1 MTAEQEQLDQLRVEI
16 DRLRNQFPDTQELYR
31 EVCVLLFFRHGITPT
46 ANKLYQLVHKGSM
59 SAPAEALRQFWADL
73 REKSRIRIEHPD
85 LPESLKEDAAA
96 LMASIWSKAQDAAHA
111 GLESFY
117 AQSQEQVQNAQ
128 NLLTQVEDERNSV
141 AEELAHTTQSLQC
154 ALERIQELD
163 RDLASTHATNEAL
176 TARLVAADKQ
186 RIDLEAALVLSR
198 QDFASE
204 LGKLRHALE
213 KSEYRCTEAE
223 KRALLEIDHAR
234 TVSSKLQK
242 ELNQSRNMLQAA
254 NDNHQREIEQFQQ
267 KLTETHL
274 KLGMSEGSIHELR
287 EANLRLLNDLESARK
302 EMANHEIQISLL
314 AREVSEKTQSLQQL
328 QLRNKIAIKKQT
340 RFVVG
345 KSKNSSKI

>member
-1 MTAEQEQLDQLRVEI
+1 MTTEQEQLDQLRVEI

-96 LMASIWSKAQDAAHA
+96 LMASIWSKAQDAAHV

-128 NLLTQVEDERNSV
+128 NLLTQVEDERNS
-141 AEELAHTTQSLQC
+141 ATESLARTTQSLQD
-154 ALERIQELD
+154 ALGRIQELG
-163 RDLASTHATNEAL
+163 RGIASTQANNEAL
-176 TARLVAADKQ
+176 MARLEAADKQ
-186 RIDLEAALVLSR
+186 RTDLEAALVSSR

-204 LGKLRHALE
+204 LGKLRNALE
-213 KSEYRCTEAE
+213 KSEYRCSEAE

-234 TVSSKLQK
+234 TAASKLQK

-254 NDNHQREIEQFQQ
+254 NENHQREIVQLQQ

-274 KLGMSEGSIHELR
+274 KIGMSEGATHELR
-287 EANLRLLNDLESARK
+287 EANLRLLGDLEAARK
-302 EMANHEIQISLL
+302 EMANQEIQNSLL
-314 AREVSEKTQSLQQL
+314 AREVSEKTQALLQSE
-328 QLRNKIAIKKQT
+328 LRSKMTIKKQT
-340 RFVVG
+340 RSAV
-345 KSKNSSKI
+345 SKDKKRF